1 MALYQN
7 TKNGQIV
14 EFIGHHDK
22 NWAMVKSQSG
32 EVSYVSIENLLEW
45 KQGTGRTQTV
55 AKPQLVKRDIEK
67 EEKEFTA
74 PVIPPETR
82 INLNMATQ
90 QILTQA
96 IKGIGHSSAKQIVE
110 LRSSLPDERFTSWD
124 QLRQVKRVNWD
135 SIIDEDIAWIG

>member
-7 TKNGQIV
+7 QKNGQIV

-22 NWAMVKSQSG
+22 DWAMVKNQSG
-32 EVSYVSIENLLEW
+32 EVSYVSIESLLEW

-110 LRSSLPDERFTSWD
+110 LRTSLPDERFTSWD

-135 SIIDEDIAWIG
+135 SIIEEDIAWIG

>member
-1 MALYQN
+1 
-7 TKNGQIV
+7 
-14 EFIGHHDK
+14 
-22 NWAMVKSQSG
+22 MVRNQSG

-45 KQGTGRTQTV
+45 KQGTGRTQVV
-55 AKPQLVKRDIEK
+55 AKPQLVKRDLEK
-67 EEKEFTA
+67 EEKEFEA
-74 PVIPPETR
+74 PLIPPETR

-110 LRSSLPDERFTSWD
+110 LRTSLPDERFTSWD